1 VSQLVLI
8 VDDHFDNR
16 AIYRTIFVHL
26 GYEVVEAVDGDEA
39 IAMAG
44 ARHPDVILMDMT
56 LPGRDGWS
64 ATRALKAAPTT
75 AGIPIIA
82 LTAHATE
89 ADREKAMAAGCDAYL
104 PKPAM
109 PRAVADEVARL
120 IGQRAA
126 ARPRD

>member
-1 VSQLVLI
+1 VSHLVLI

-16 AIYRTIFVHL
+16 AIYRSIFVHL

-39 IAMAG
+39 ITMAG

-82 LTAHATE
+82 LTAHASE
-89 ADREKAMAAGCDAYL
+89 ADREKALAAGCDAYL

-120 IGQRAA
+120 IGQRTS
-126 ARPRD
+126 

>member
-16 AIYRTIFVHL
+16 AIYRTILVHL
-26 GYEVVEAVDGDEA
+26 GYDVVEAVDGDEA

-64 ATRALKAAPTT
+64 ATRALKAAPAT
-75 AGIPIIA
+75 AGIPVIA

-89 ADREKAMAAGCDAYL
+89 EDRQKALSAGCDAYIA
-104 PKPAM
+104 KPAT
-109 PRAVADEVARL
+109 PRVVAEEVARL
-120 IGQRAA
+120 IGQRAGLT
-126 ARPRD
+126 D